1 MVRSTSKYLSSPL
14 RSKFSTS
21 TANIKGP
28 LPVVFNVKGGGS
40 LALEV
45 DREDV
50 MITLLKVSM
59 ILLEK
64 AVMSSTM
71 IARENIPP
79 SIVLCY
85 GSPFM
90 RNKDGELKKSN

>member
-1 MVRSTSKYLSSPL
+1 
-14 RSKFSTS
+14 
-21 TANIKGP
+21 
-28 LPVVFNVKGGGS
+28 
-40 LALEV
+40 
-45 DREDV
+45 
-50 MITLLKVSM
+50 VSM

-90 RNKDGELKKSN
+90 RNKDGELKKSNS